1 MESSLPFENRIDIEH
16 LHNTVADIKKEIA
29 SVVVGQ
35 EETIELLL
43 AAILSNGHIL
53 LEGVPGV
60 AKTLTAKL
68 IAKTIDV
75 DFSRIQFTP
84 DLMPSDVMGTNV
96 FNPKNTSFEF
106 RKGPIFS
113 NIVLI
118 DEINRAPAKT
128 QSALFEVMEERSIT
142 VDGTSYHLPPP
153 FMVIATQ
160 NPVEHEGTYQLP
172 EAQLDR
178 FAFKL
183 IVDYPS
189 HTQEIEI
196 LHRHQHQ
203 FSLHHLLDKV
213 QKVIDAT
220 TLNELREL
228 VSQVSVDDKLLSY
241 IATIVHNTRSH
252 GGLLLGASPRGSIT
266 ILGTAK
272 AVAALQGR
280 DFVTP
285 EDIIRVSTP
294 ALRHRLSLSAEK
306 EMEGVTTDDIIKEIV
321 HGMEV
326 PR

>member
-1 MESSLPFENRIDIEH
+1 MEQLPFETRIDIGRIQQ
-16 LHNTVADIKKEIA
+16 TISDIKREIGN
-29 SVVVGQ
+29 VVVGQ
-35 EETIELLL
+35 SDTIDMLL

-96 FNPKNTSFEF
+96 FNPETTSFEF

-142 VDGTSYHLPPP
+142 IDGHTYILPPP

-183 IVDYPS
+183 IVQYPS
-189 HTQEIEI
+189 QTEEVEI

-203 FSLHHLLDKV
+203 FSLHTILDKV
-213 QKVIDAT
+213 QKVIDAN
-220 TLNELREL
+220 TLNELRAL
-228 VSQVSVDDKLLSY
+228 VSQVSVEDKLLDY
-241 IATIVHNTRSH
+241 IATIVHKTRAH

-266 ILGTAK
+266 MLGTSK
-272 AVAALQGR
+272 ALAALRGR

-285 EDIIRVSTP
+285 EDIIHVATP
-294 ALRHRLSLSAEK
+294 ALRHRLALSAEK
-306 EMEGVTTDDIIKEIV
+306 EMEGVTTDDIIQEIV
-321 HGMEV
+321 RSVEV

>member
-1 MESSLPFENRIDIEH
+1 MEQSPFENRIDIQAIQDSMYLVKRE
-16 LHNTVADIKKEIA
+16 VAK
-29 SVVVGQ
+29 VVVGQ
-35 EETIELLL
+35 ESTIELML

-75 DFSRIQFTP
+75 GFSRIQFTP

-96 FNPKNTSFEF
+96 FNPQTISFEF
-106 RKGPIFS
+106 KRGPIFS
-113 NIVLI
+113 NIILI

-128 QSALFEVMEERSIT
+128 QAALFEVMEERTIT
-142 VDGTSYHLPPP
+142 IDGTSYVLDQP

-183 IVDYPS
+183 IVHYPD
-189 HTQEIEI
+189 HEQEVEI
-196 LHRHQHQ
+196 LQRHQKNYTMHSMIDQ
-203 FSLHHLLDKV
+203 VKKVLDKEHL
-213 QKVIDAT
+213 T
-220 TLNELREL
+220 HLREL
-228 VSQVSVDDKLLSY
+228 VSRISVEEKLLSY
-241 IATIVHNTRSH
+241 IAQIVQQTRTH
-252 GGLLLGASPRGSIT
+252 GGLLLGASPRASVT
-266 ILGTAK
+266 ILNTAK
-272 AVAALQGR
+272 ALASLRGR

-285 EDIIRVSTP
+285 DDIVQVALP
-294 ALRHRLSLSAEK
+294 ALRHRISLSAEK
-306 EMEGVTTDDIIKEIV
+306 EMDGSTTDDVVNGIIKGIEI
-321 HGMEV
+321 

>member
-1 MESSLPFENRIDIEH
+1 MDLPLFEQRIDIQKIQDVVSQMK
-16 LHNTVADIKKEIA
+16 TEIA
-29 SVVVGQ
+29 KVVVGQ
-35 EETIELLL
+35 EDMIEMML

-68 IAKTIDV
+68 IAKTMDV
-75 DFSRIQFTP
+75 NFSRIQFTP

-96 FNPKNTSFEF
+96 FNPKTNDFEF
-106 RKGPIFS
+106 RQGPVFS

-128 QSALFEVMEERSIT
+128 QSALFEVMEERRIT
-142 VDGTSYHLPPP
+142 IDRTTHELKLP

-160 NPVEHEGTYQLP
+160 NPIEHEGTYQLP

-183 IVDYPS
+183 IVDYPNLN
-189 HTQEIEI
+189 QEVEI
-196 LHRHQHQ
+196 LHRHQYQ
-203 FSLHHLLDKV
+203 FSMHDVLEKV
-213 QKVIDAT
+213 HKVIDAA
-220 TLNELREL
+220 LLDELKSL
-228 VSQVSVDDKLLSY
+228 VSQVSIEDKLLEY
-241 IATIVHNTRSH
+241 IAGIVQQTRNH
-252 GGLLLGASPRGSIT
+252 GGLLLGASPRASVT
-266 ILGTAK
+266 ILNTSK
-272 AVAALQGR
+272 ALAALRGR

-285 EDIIRVSTP
+285 EDIIYVAAP

-306 EMEGVTTDDIIKEIV
+306 EMEGVSCDDIIAEIIKE
-321 HGMEV
+321 MEI

>member
-1 MESSLPFENRIDIEH
+1 MEIPLFEQRIDIQKIQDVV
-16 LHNTVADIKKEIA
+16 TQMKTEIA
-29 SVVVGQ
+29 KVVVGQ
-35 EETIELLL
+35 EAMIEMML

-68 IAKTIDV
+68 IAKTMDV
-75 DFSRIQFTP
+75 EFSRIQFTP

-96 FNPKNTSFEF
+96 FNPKISDFEF
-106 RKGPIFS
+106 RKGPVFS

-128 QSALFEVMEERSIT
+128 QSALFEVMEERRIT
-142 VDGTSYHLPPP
+142 IDRTTHELQLP

-160 NPVEHEGTYQLP
+160 NPIEHEGTYQLP

-183 IVDYPS
+183 IVGYPS
-189 HTQEIEI
+189 LTQEVEI
-196 LHRHQHQ
+196 LHRHQYQ
-203 FSLHHLLDKV
+203 FSMHNVLDKV
-213 QKVIDAT
+213 NKVLDAS
-220 TLNELREL
+220 LLDELKTL
-228 VSQVSVDDKLLSY
+228 VSQISIEDKLLEY
-241 IATIVHNTRSH
+241 IAGMIQQTRNH
-252 GGLLLGASPRGSIT
+252 GGLLLGASPRASIT
-266 ILGTAK
+266 ILNTSK
-272 AVAALQGR
+272 ALAALRGR

-285 EDIIRVSTP
+285 EDIIHVSAP

-306 EMEGVTTDDIIKEIV
+306 EMEGISTDDIVAEIIKE
-321 HGMEV
+321 MEI

>member
-1 MESSLPFENRIDIEH
+1 MEENIFENRIDIQRIH
-16 LHNTVADIKKEIA
+16 STVARIKKEIA
-29 SVVVGQ
+29 NVVVGQ
-35 EETIELLL
+35 EETIEMLL

-75 DFSRIQFTP
+75 EFSRIQFTP

-142 VDGTSYHLPPP
+142 IDGHTYHLPPP

-183 IVDYPS
+183 IVRYPS
-189 HTQEIEI
+189 HSQEVEI

-213 QKVIDAT
+213 DKVIDANL
-220 TLNELREL
+220 LNELRVL
-228 VSQVSVDDKLLSY
+228 VSQVSVEDKLLEY
-241 IATIVHNTRSH
+241 IATIIHQTRNH

-266 ILGTAK
+266 ILGTSK
-272 AVAALQGR
+272 ALAALRGR

-285 EDIIRVSTP
+285 EDIVYVAVP

-306 EMEGVTTDDIIKEIV
+306 EMEGITTDDIINDIIKGIEI
-321 HGMEV
+321 